1 MTAENSE
8 ADDRTDTHHI
18 IHVDGP
24 ENRQTYDTDVVD
36 AVTIISRAGYDEDPD
51 EYILEALRGQ
61 SGAVVE
67 EFDPRGEEGPT
78 EVDLTGQHRDH
89 FQVSTRGEVFI

>member
-1 MTAENSE
+1 MTAEHFE
-8 ADDRTDTHHI
+8 ADDRTGPRYV

-24 ENRQTYDTDVVD
+24 ENKQTYDTDVVD
-36 AVTIISRAGYDEDPD
+36 AVTIIRRAGYEEDPD
-51 EYILEALRGQ
+51 QYVLEALRGQ

-67 EFDPRGEEGPT
+67 EFDPRGEEGPS
-78 EVDLTGQHRDH
+78 EVDFTDQHREH

>member
-8 ADDRTDTHHI
+8 ADDRADTQHV

-24 ENRQTYDTDVVD
+24 ENKQTYDTDVVD

-67 EFDPRGEEGPT
+67 EFDPRGEEGSS
-78 EVDLTGQHRDH
+78 EVDLTDQHRDH